1 MRFEDSFRGTRV
13 LNTGYNSFATM
24 SDQVP
29 KLISS
34 SYCIIG
40 LADSTRPKKNLKD
53 PNDILA

>member
-1 MRFEDSFRGTRV
+1 
-13 LNTGYNSFATM
+13 M

-53 PNDILA
+53 PNDILAW